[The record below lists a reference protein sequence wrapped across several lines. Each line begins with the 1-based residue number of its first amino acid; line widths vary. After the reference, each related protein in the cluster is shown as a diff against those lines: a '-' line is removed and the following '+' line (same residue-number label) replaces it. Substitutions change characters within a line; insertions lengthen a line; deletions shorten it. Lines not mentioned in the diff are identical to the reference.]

1 MTIGERLVGDVAV
14 LDVKGG
20 MTRDKGYGS
29 VKKRFDELL
38 DRGHLSLLLNLS
50 HVPYMDSASVGE
62 LASSGITVRNRRG
75 KLKIAASLSPVTELL
90 AISKLDTVVEV
101 FDTEAEA
108 LQSFDR

>member
-1 MTIGERLVGDVAV
+1 MWHRRRRSWWPESTNELSHEPGAV
-14 LDVKGG
+14 H
-20 MTRDKGYGS
+20 
-29 VKKRFDELL
+29 L

>member
-1 MTIGERLVGDVAV
+1 
-14 LDVKGG
+14 
-20 MTRDKGYGS
+20 MTRDKGYAS

-50 HVPYMDSASVGE
+50 HVPYMNSASVGE
-62 LASSGITVRNRRG
+62 LASSCITVRNRRG
-75 KLKIAASLSPVTELL
+75 KLKVAASLSPVTELL
-90 AISKLDTVVEV
+90 ATSILDTVVEV